1 MKNRKTNYTFLLPL
15 IAVVFAFSFQGCKDD
30 FEPEESFIKVYD
42 DQALQ
47 NNYFPLSMHRTS
59 DNGYL
64 FLSAKN
70 GSGVHILKADAA
82 GEMSWE
88 YDLPSNFVNAV
99 PNIIERNGSLH
110 FVCMD
115 AVGLFTYIMQVDEA
129 AQSASA
135 IQTFPTI
142 PYPLYVY
149 DSGNSIY
156 LQTYE
161 RESYKT
167 GVYALNDAL
176 DQIVDSGLVDIQVD
190 VEAEIVDHIN
200 YTGKRFPFFVSKT
213 PEDDYVVINGFNNY
227 SFSGVFLDANLDV
240 AGVYNGAAF
249 DGGLSAMLPLG
260 GNQFS
265 IARFSY
271 DDMYI
276 NPAATLSPS
285 AVDIAES
292 IPADWNA
299 ELDADSPILIKQM
312 DVKGINYSVYLAT
325 TKSNQLVLSF
335 YATGSSEVAANK
347 YIGQS
352 IPLKACDFMKTEDGG
367 MMILTQATVMSS
379 FNRVATIKLSKE
391 ELEGLFE

>member
-1 MKNRKTNYTFLLPL
+1 MKHRKTNYTFLLPL
-15 IAVVFAFSFQGCKDD
+15 IALVFAFSFQGCKDD

-42 DQALQ
+42 DQVLQ

-70 GSGVHILKADAA
+70 GSGIHILKADAL

-115 AVGLFTYIMQVDEA
+115 AVGLFTYVMQVDEA

-240 AGVYNGAAF
+240 AGVYSGAAF

-265 IARFSY
+265 LARFSY
-271 DDMYI
+271 DDIYI
-276 NPAATLSPS
+276 NPAADLSPS

-312 DVKGINYSVYLAT
+312 DVKGTNYSVYLAT

-335 YATGSSEVAANK
+335 YAAGSSEVVANK

-352 IPLKACDFMKTEDGG
+352 IPLKASDFMKTEDGG

>member
-1 MKNRKTNYTFLLPL
+1 M
-15 IAVVFAFSFQGCKDD
+15 VVFFAFSLQGCKDDD

-42 DQALQ
+42 DQDMQ
-47 NNYFPLSMHRTS
+47 SNYFPLSMHPTS

-70 GSGVHILKADAA
+70 GSGIHLLKSDAL
-82 GEMSWE
+82 GEVMWE
-88 YDLPSNFVNAV
+88 YDMPSNYVNAV
-99 PNIIERNGSLH
+99 PNIIERNGNLY

-115 AVGLFTYIMQVDEA
+115 AVGLFTYIMQVDET
-129 AQSASA
+129 AQSASPS
-135 IQTFPTI
+135 QTFPTI

-149 DSGNSIY
+149 DNGNSIY

-161 RESYKT
+161 RESFKT
-167 GVYALNDAL
+167 GVYSLNSTM
-176 DQIVDSGLVDIQVD
+176 DQIIDSGLVDVQVD
-190 VEAEIVDHIN
+190 VEVEIVDHIN
-200 YTGKRFPFFVSKT
+200 FTGKRFPFFVSKT

-240 AGVYNGAAF
+240 AGVYNGAAL

-260 GNQFS
+260 GNEFS

-271 DDMYI
+271 SDVYL
-276 NPAATLSPS
+276 NPSASLSPT
-285 AVDIAES
+285 AIDIAES
-292 IPADWNA
+292 IPAEWNS

-312 DVKGINYSVYLAT
+312 EIKGTNYSVYLAT

-335 YATGSSEVAANK
+335 YAAGSSEVVANK

-352 IPLKACDFMKTEDGG
+352 IPLKASDFMKTEDQG

-379 FNRVATIKLSKE
+379 FNRIATIKLSKE
-391 ELEGLFE
+391 ELEALLE